1 VTLGLLAT
9 LSTAYERMPAD
20 LVERKRQEAEAAAE
34 ELAAVT
40 GDEVVLTGPVSS
52 EAEGAAAGEMLA
64 DAGVYA
70 VVLVPTIATMAA
82 FPWAALERLDVPAVV
97 VWTRVEPDPAPADVP
112 ELVYGSGPVGATA
125 IGNVLAR
132 HGRVFRSSIG
142 PVLTPR
148 ALALLHAAR
157 ASRAMRSAVFAH
169 VGGSVW
175 PGMLDVEL
183 DRAAFTAAFGARV
196 VDVEPDWSAPAAAL
210 PGDGADGLGGEAA
223 GRSAA
228 AAGAIVAACRRA
240 GAVAGAIHCHGAA
253 FAQNPDIG
261 VVCCAASTLLASSGV
276 PMACTGDDC
285 TAVALF
291 LAHQLGG
298 VAQYLELDAPKES
311 LDACLFTSGGE
322 GDLRLA
328 RPGTPVRACEN
339 RFFSGLAGRGAAVD
353 FVLAPGPATLVAF
366 TPAGGTYRLI
376 AADVQVLDDSP
387 PDLGIPRGYARFP
400 VRARAGFDW
409 WCEAGA
415 NHHLALTSG
424 HHAAAVAAFAE
435 IHGIESRVLDRPWT
449 GAPRLV

>member
-20 LVERKRQEAEAAAE
+20 LVERKREEAQAAAS
-34 ELAAVT
+34 ELAAAT
-40 GDEVVLTGPVSS
+40 GDGVILAGPVSS

-64 DAGVYA
+64 DADVYA
-70 VVLVPTIATMAA
+70 VVVVPTIATMAA
-82 FPWAALERLDVPAVV
+82 FPWAAVERLNVPVV

-142 PVLTPR
+142 PVLAPR
-148 ALALLHAAR
+148 ALSLLSAAR
-157 ASRAMRSAVFAH
+157 AAQAMQTAVFAH

-183 DRAAFTAAFGARV
+183 DRASFAAAFGARV
-196 VDVEPDWSAPAAAL
+196 VDVEPDWAAPSATL
-210 PGDGADGLGGEAA
+210 PGDGADSLGVDVA

-228 AAGAIVAACRRA
+228 AAGAIVAACRQV

-253 FAQNPDIG
+253 FAQNPAVG

-298 VAQYLELDAPKES
+298 AAQYLELDAPKES

-339 RFFSGLAGRGAAVD
+339 RFFSGVAGRGAAVD
-353 FVLAPGPATLVAF
+353 FVLAPGPVTLIAF
-366 TPAGGTYRLI
+366 TPAGGSYRVI
-376 AADVQVLDDSP
+376 AADAEVLEDVP
-387 PDLGIPRGYARFP
+387 PELGIPRGYVRFP
-400 VRARAGFDW
+400 VGARAGFDW

-415 NHHLALTSG
+415 NHHLALTKG
-424 HHAAAVAAFAE
+424 RHADAVAAFAE
-435 IHGIESRVLDRPWT
+435 ISGIESRVLDGSWA